1 MTITEGSNV
10 VNPNIF
16 REYDIRGVVEKDLTR
31 DAVEDI
37 GRSFGTEMMQAGCR
51 RLSLGRDGRLSSP
64 ALHDLLIQ
72 GLTSTG
78 VEVLDIGIC
87 PTPVLYFS
95 LFELPVQGGV
105 MITGSHNP
113 ADFNG
118 FKLCRGRE
126 TIYGDAIQEIRRRIE
141 SKTFVHGKG
150 QEKNY
155 PGIISHYINFLGKQF
170 KAAAK
175 GFKVI
180 VDSGNGTAGPVAPA
194 LLRLMGCEVIELYSE
209 MDGRF
214 PNHHPDPTVPENLTE
229 LITRVKA
236 ERAAMGIGFDGD
248 ADRLGVVDENGE
260 VIWGDRLL
268 IIFARDILKRQPKA
282 TVVSEV
288 KCSQQLFDD
297 VAHLGGH
304 AIMWKAGH
312 SLIKAKMRETQ
323 AVLAGEMSGHF
334 CFADRY
340 YGYDDAIYAACRLI
354 EIVVKAGR
362 PLSQL
367 LADLPK
373 TYSTPEIRVDCPD
386 EIKFKLVERVK
397 QQLAGSS
404 RVPGLPDRQAGE
416 PVKMIDVDG
425 LRIQFEDGW
434 GLLRASNTQP
444 VLVLRFEAKTEE
456 RLKEIQDLIQDAVKQ
471 ARAVF

>member
-1 MTITEGSNV
+1 ML
-10 VNPNIF
+10 NPNIF
-16 REYDIRGVVEKDLTR
+16 REYDIRGVVKKDLTPT
-31 DAVEDI
+31 VVKDI
-37 GRSFGTEMMQAGCR
+37 GRAFGTEMVQQDR
-51 RLSLGRDGRLSSP
+51 RKLSLGRDGRLSSP
-64 ALHDLLIQ
+64 ALYDALVR

-78 VEVLDIGIC
+78 IEITDVGIC
-87 PTPVLYFS
+87 PTPLLYFS

-126 TIYGDAIQEIRRRIE
+126 TIYGDEIQEVRKRIE
-141 SKTFVHGKG
+141 SKNFAKGKG
-150 QEKNY
+150 EVVNY
-155 PGIISHYINFLGKQF
+155 PDIIPQYIKFLQKQF
-170 KAAAK
+170 KDTAK
-175 GFKVI
+175 GFKVV
-180 VDSGNGTAGPVAPA
+180 VDSGNGTAGPIAPD
-194 LLRLMGCEVIELYSE
+194 LFRLMGCEVIELYSE

-214 PNHHPDPTVPENLTE
+214 PNHHPDPTVPENLVD
-229 LITRVKA
+229 LIARVKQ
-236 ERAAMGIGFDGD
+236 EHAAIGIGFDGD
-248 ADRLGVVDENGE
+248 SDRLGVVDEDGE
-260 VIWGDRLL
+260 VLWGDRLL
-268 IIFARDILKRQPKA
+268 IIFARDILKRLPKA

-297 VAHLGGH
+297 VAQRGGR

-340 YGYDDAIYAACRLI
+340 HGYDDAIYAACRII
-354 EIVVKAGR
+354 EIVAKAER

-386 EIKFKLVERVK
+386 EIKFKLVEKVK
-397 QQLAGSS
+397 QQFSDPS
-404 RVPGLPDRQAGE
+404 RMRGE
-416 PVKMIDVDG
+416 RVKMIDVDG
-425 LRIQFEDGW
+425 LRVQFEDGW

-444 VLVLRFEAKTEE
+444 VLVLRFEAKGEE
-456 RLKEIQDLIQDAVKQ
+456 RLKEIQNLIQDAVKR
-471 ARAVF
+471 ARVEFT

>member
-1 MTITEGSNV
+1 MISEDV
-10 VNPNIF
+10 HMVNPNIF
-16 REYDIRGVVEKDLTR
+16 REYDIRGVVEKDLTPEV
-31 DAVEDI
+31 VEDI
-37 GRSFGTEMMQAGCR
+37 GRAFGTEMMNAGYE

-64 ALHDLLIQ
+64 KLHDSLVQ
-72 GLTSTG
+72 GLLSTG
-78 VEVLDIGIC
+78 IDILDIGIC
-87 PTPVLYFS
+87 PTPLLYFS
-95 LFELPVQGGV
+95 LFKLPVQCGV

-113 ADFNG
+113 AEFNG
-118 FKLCRGRE
+118 FKLCRGNVS
-126 TIYGDAIQEIRRRIE
+126 IYGDAIQQVRRRIE
-141 SKTFVHGKG
+141 SKTYVQAKG
-150 QEKNY
+150 RIKNH
-155 PGIISHYINFLGKQF
+155 PDIVKSYINYLSDQF
-170 KAAAK
+170 KNKAN
-175 GFKVI
+175 GMKVV
-180 VDSGNGTAGPVAPA
+180 VDSGNGTAGRVAPD
-194 LLRLMGCEVIELYSE
+194 LLRAMGCDVVELYSE

-214 PNHHPDPTVPENLTE
+214 PNHHPDPTVPENLDE
-229 LITRVKA
+229 LIKRVKA

-248 ADRLGVVDENGE
+248 SDRMGIVDENGE

-297 VAHLGGH
+297 VFHQGGQ

-340 YGYDDAIYAACRLI
+340 YGYDDAIYAACRLV
-354 EIVVKAGR
+354 EIAAKAAH

-367 LADLPK
+367 LSDLPK

-386 EIKFKLVERVK
+386 EIKFKLVENVK
-397 QQLAGSS
+397 QNWTGSS
-404 RVPGLPDRQAGE
+404 SVLGE
-416 PVKMIDVDG
+416 QVKIIDVDG
-425 LRIQFEDGW
+425 VRIQFKDGW

-444 VLVLRFEAKTEE
+444 VLVLRIEAKTQK
-456 RLKEIQDLIQDAVKQ
+456 RLDEIQDFIQAAVRQ
-471 ARAVF
+471 ARIDFR

>member
-1 MTITEGSNV
+1 ML
-10 VNPNIF
+10 NPNIF
-16 REYDIRGVVEKDLTR
+16 REYDIRGVVEKDLTQ
-31 DAVEDI
+31 DVVEDI
-37 GRSFGTEMMQAGCR
+37 GRAFGTEMVQQGHQ
-51 RLSLGRDGRLSSP
+51 RLGLGRDGRLSSP
-64 ALHDLLIQ
+64 KLHDSLIQ
-72 GLTSTG
+72 GLVSTG

-87 PTPVLYFS
+87 PTPLLYFS

-118 FKLCRGRE
+118 FKLCRGHE
-126 TIYGDAIQEIRRRIE
+126 TIYGNAIQEIRGRIE
-141 SKTFVHGKG
+141 SKAFVQGRG
-150 QEKNY
+150 QIKNH
-155 PGIISHYINFLGKQF
+155 PGIIPHYFKFLRKQF
-170 KAAAK
+170 NGTAK

-180 VDSGNGTAGPVAPA
+180 VDSGNGTAGLVAPD
-194 LLRLMGCEVIELYSE
+194 LLRRMGCEVIELYSE

-214 PNHHPDPTVPENLTE
+214 PNHHPDPTVPENLAE
-229 LITRVKA
+229 LIASVKA

-297 VAHLGGH
+297 VAQRGGH

-354 EIVVKAGR
+354 EIVAKAGQ
-362 PLSQL
+362 PISQL
-367 LADLPK
+367 LSDLPK

-386 EIKFKLVERVK
+386 EIKFKLVEKVK
-397 QQLAGSS
+397 QQLAGRS
-404 RVPGLPDRQAGE
+404 RLPGEQ
-416 PVKMIDVDG
+416 VKMIDVDG

-444 VLVLRFEAKTEE
+444 VLVLRFEAKTAE
-456 RLKEIQDLIQDAVKQ
+456 RLKEIQDLIQDTVMK
-471 ARAVF
+471 ARARF

>member
-1 MTITEGSNV
+1 V

-16 REYDIRGVVEKDLTR
+16 REYDIRGVVEKDLTH
-31 DAVEDI
+31 DAVEEI
-37 GRSFGTEMMQAGCR
+37 GRSFGSEMMQAGHR
-51 RLSLGRDGRLSSP
+51 QLSLGRDGRLSSP
-64 ALHDLLIQ
+64 ALHDSLIQ

-78 VEVLDIGIC
+78 VEILDIGIC
-87 PTPVLYFS
+87 PTPILYFS

-126 TIYGDAIQEIRRRIE
+126 SIYGDAIQAIRKRIE
-141 SKTFVHGKG
+141 SKTFVQGKG
-150 QEKNY
+150 LVKNY
-155 PGIISHYINFLGKQF
+155 PGIIPQYTKYLEKQF
-170 KAAAK
+170 RDAAK
-175 GFKVI
+175 GFKVV
-180 VDSGNGTAGPVAPA
+180 VDSGNGTAGPVAPD
-194 LLRLMGCEVIELYSE
+194 LLRLMGCEVVELYSE

-214 PNHHPDPTVPENLTE
+214 PNHHPDPTVPENLTD

-236 ERAAMGIGFDGD
+236 EGAAMGIGFDGD

-268 IIFARDILKRQPKA
+268 IIFARDILRRHPKA

-297 VAHLGGH
+297 VVQRGGQ

-354 EIVVKAGR
+354 EIVAKTGR

-386 EIKFKLVERVK
+386 EIKFKLVEKVK
-397 QQLAGSS
+397 QQLTSPS
-404 RVPGLPDRQAGE
+404 RRRGE
-416 PVKMIDVDG
+416 QVKMIDVDG

-444 VLVLRFEAKTEE
+444 VLVLRFEAKTAG
-456 RLKEIQDLIQDAVKQ
+456 RLKEIQDLIQDAMKQ
-471 ARAVF
+471 ARVDFR

>member
-1 MTITEGSNV
+1 ML
-10 VNPNIF
+10 NPNIF
-16 REYDIRGVVEKDLTR
+16 REYDIRGVVKDDLSR
-31 DAVEDI
+31 NVVKDI
-37 GRSFGTEMMQAGCR
+37 GRAFGTEMVEQGR
-51 RLSLGRDGRLSSP
+51 QRLSLGRDGRLSSP
-64 ALHDLLIQ
+64 ALYDALIQ

-78 VEVLDIGIC
+78 IEVLDVGVC
-87 PTPVLYFS
+87 PTPLLYFT

-126 TIYGDAIQEIRRRIE
+126 SIYGDEIQGIRKRIE
-141 SKTFVHGKG
+141 SKTFVKGKG
-150 QEKNY
+150 DVKNY
-155 PGIISHYINFLGKQF
+155 PGIIPQYTKVLEKQF
-170 KAAAK
+170 KNTAN
-175 GFKVI
+175 GLKVV
-180 VDSGNGTAGPVAPA
+180 VDSGNGTAGPIAPA
-194 LLRLMGCEVIELYSE
+194 LLRLMGCDVIELYSE

-214 PNHHPDPTVPENLTE
+214 PNHHPDPTMPENLVD
-229 LITRVKA
+229 LIARVKA
-236 ERAAMGIGFDGD
+236 EHAAMGIGFDGD
-248 ADRLGVVDENGE
+248 SDRLGVVDENGE
-260 VIWGDRLL
+260 VLWGDRLL
-268 IIFARDILKRQPKA
+268 IIFARDILKRLPKA

-297 VAHLGGH
+297 VTQRGGQ

-354 EIVVKAGR
+354 EIVAKADR

-373 TYSTPEIRVDCPD
+373 TYNTPEIRVDCPD
-386 EIKFKLVERVK
+386 EIKFKLVEKVK
-397 QQLAGSS
+397 KRFADPSCM
-404 RVPGLPDRQAGE
+404 RGE
-416 PVKMIDVDG
+416 RVKMIEVDG
-425 LRIQFEDGW
+425 LRVQFEDGW

-444 VLVLRFEAKTEE
+444 VLVLRFEAKTAE
-456 RLKEIQDLIQDAVKQ
+456 RAKEIQDLIQDVVEQ
-471 ARAVF
+471 ARTEF

>member
-1 MTITEGSNV
+1 MSAKTTSSVLKTITRGFRV
-10 VNPNIF
+10 LNPNIF
-16 REYDIRGVVEKDLTR
+16 REYDIRGVVEKDLTPEVVI
-31 DAVEDI
+31 DV
-37 GRSFGTEMMQAGCR
+37 GRAFATEMVQAGYK

-64 ALHDLLIQ
+64 KLHDSLVQ
-72 GLTSTG
+72 GLLSTG
-78 VEVLDIGIC
+78 VEILDIGIC
-87 PTPVLYFS
+87 PTPLLYFS

-126 TIYGDAIQEIRRRIE
+126 TIYGESIQQIRRRIE
-141 SKTFVHGKG
+141 SKAFIQGKG
-150 QEKNY
+150 QIKDY
-155 PGIISHYINFLGKQF
+155 PDIIKHYINYLSYQF
-170 KAAAK
+170 KNTAK
-175 GFKVI
+175 DIKVI
-180 VDSGNGTAGPVAPA
+180 MDSGNGTGGQVAPD
-194 LLRLMGCEVIELYSE
+194 LIRQMGCQVIELYSE
-209 MDGRF
+209 LDGRF
-214 PNHHPDPTVPENLTE
+214 PNHHPDPTVPENLVD
-229 LITRVKA
+229 LIARVKA
-236 ERAAMGIGFDGD
+236 EQAAMGIGFDGD

-260 VIWGDRLL
+260 VLWGDRLL
-268 IIFARDILKRQPKA
+268 TIFARDILKRQPNA

-297 VAHLGGH
+297 VAQRGGH

-312 SLIKAKMRETQ
+312 SLIKAKMREAK

-354 EIVVKAGR
+354 EIVAKTNQ
-362 PLSQL
+362 PLSRIL
-367 LADLPK
+367 SDLPK

-386 EIKFKLVERVK
+386 EIKFKLVEKVK
-397 QQLAGSS
+397 QIIG
-404 RVPGLPDRQAGE
+404 GKF
-416 PVKMIDVDG
+416 KMIDVDG

-444 VLVLRFEAKTEE
+444 VLVLRFEAKTRE
-456 RLKEIQDLIQDAVKQ
+456 RLEEIQALIQDAVKQ
-471 ARAVF
+471 AQADL

>member
-1 MTITEGSNV
+1 M

-16 REYDIRGVVEKDLTR
+16 REYDIRGVVEKDLTH
-31 DAVEDI
+31 DAVEEI
-37 GRSFGTEMMQAGCR
+37 GRSFGSEMMQAGHR
-51 RLSLGRDGRLSSP
+51 QLSLGRDGRLSSP
-64 ALHDLLIQ
+64 ALHDSLIQ

-78 VEVLDIGIC
+78 VEILDIGIC
-87 PTPVLYFS
+87 PTPILYFS

-126 TIYGDAIQEIRRRIE
+126 SIYGDAIQAIRKRIE
-141 SKTFVHGKG
+141 SKTFVQGKG
-150 QEKNY
+150 LVKNY
-155 PGIISHYINFLGKQF
+155 PGIIPQYTKYLEKQF
-170 KAAAK
+170 RDAAK
-175 GFKVI
+175 GFKVV
-180 VDSGNGTAGPVAPA
+180 VDSGNGTAGPVAPD
-194 LLRLMGCEVIELYSE
+194 LLRLMGCEVVELYSE

-214 PNHHPDPTVPENLTE
+214 PNHHPDPTVPENLTD

-236 ERAAMGIGFDGD
+236 EGAAMGIGFDGD

-268 IIFARDILKRQPKA
+268 IIFARDILRRHPKA

-297 VAHLGGH
+297 VVQRGGQ

-354 EIVVKAGR
+354 EIVAKTGR

-386 EIKFKLVERVK
+386 EIKFKLVEKVK
-397 QQLAGSS
+397 QQLTSPS
-404 RVPGLPDRQAGE
+404 RRRGE
-416 PVKMIDVDG
+416 QVKMIDVDG

-444 VLVLRFEAKTEE
+444 VLVLRFEAKTAG
-456 RLKEIQDLIQDAVKQ
+456 RLKEIQDLIQDAMKQ
-471 ARAVF
+471 ARVDFR

>member
-1 MTITEGSNV
+1 MEGSNV

-31 DAVEDI
+31 NAVEDI
-37 GRSFGTEMMQAGCR
+37 GRAFGAEMTQAGYQ

-64 ALHDLLIQ
+64 ALHDSLIQ
-72 GLTSTG
+72 GLTSSG

-87 PTPVLYFS
+87 PTPLLYFS

-126 TIYGDAIQEIRRRIE
+126 TIYGDAIQKIRKLIE
-141 SKTFVHGKG
+141 SKTFTQGKG
-150 QEKNY
+150 QVKNH
-155 PGIISHYINFLGKQF
+155 PGIIPHYIKFLGKQF
-170 KAAAK
+170 KDTAK
-175 GFKVI
+175 GFKAV

-214 PNHHPDPTVPENLTE
+214 PNHHPDPTVPENLIE
-229 LITRVKA
+229 LIKRVKA
-236 ERAAMGIGFDGD
+236 ERAAIGIGFDGD
-248 ADRLGVVDENGE
+248 ADRLGVVDESGE
-260 VIWGDRLL
+260 VLWGDRLL

-297 VAHLGGH
+297 VARQGGQ

-312 SLIKAKMRETQ
+312 SLIKAKMRETH

-354 EIVVKAGR
+354 EIVAKAGR

-386 EIKFKLVERVK
+386 EIKFNLVERVK
-397 QQLAGSS
+397 QMWTGSS
-404 RVPGLPDRQAGE
+404 QVPGEQ
-416 PVKMIDVDG
+416 VKMIDVDG

-444 VLVLRFEAKTEE
+444 VLVLRFEAKTAE
-456 RLKEIQDLIQDAVKQ
+456 RLKEIQDLLQDSVTK
-471 ARAVF
+471 ARALF

>member
-1 MTITEGSNV
+1 ML
-10 VNPNIF
+10 NPNIF
-16 REYDIRGVVEKDLTR
+16 REYDIRGVVEKDLTPEV
-31 DAVEDI
+31 VEDI
-37 GRSFGTEMMQAGCR
+37 GRAFGTEMMHAGYR

-64 ALHDLLIQ
+64 KLHDLLIQ
-72 GLTSTG
+72 GLVSTG
-78 VEVLDIGIC
+78 IEVLDIGVC
-87 PTPVLYFS
+87 PTPILYFS
-95 LFELPVQGGV
+95 LFELPVQGGA

-118 FKLCRGRE
+118 FKLCRGHE
-126 TIYGDAIQEIRRRIE
+126 TIYGDAIQQIRKRIE
-141 SKTFVHGKG
+141 SKTFVRGRGHL
-150 QEKNY
+150 KNHTD
-155 PGIISHYINFLGKQF
+155 IIKQYIKFLAEQF
-170 KAAAK
+170 KNKAK
-175 GFKVI
+175 GFKVV
-180 VDSGNGTAGPVAPA
+180 VDSGNGTAGPIAPV
-194 LLRLMGCEVIELYSE
+194 LLRQMGCEVIELYSE

-214 PNHHPDPTVPENLTE
+214 PNHHPDPTVTENLVG
-229 LITRVKA
+229 LIARVKA
-236 ERAAMGIGFDGD
+236 EQAEMGIGFDGD

-268 IIFARDILKRQPKA
+268 IIFARDILNRQPNA

-297 VAHLGGH
+297 VAQRGGQ
-304 AIMWKAGH
+304 AVMWKAGH

-354 EIVVKAGR
+354 EIAAKAGR

-397 QQLAGSS
+397 QRLASPFRLSG
-404 RVPGLPDRQAGE
+404 GQ
-416 PVKMIDVDG
+416 VKMIDVDG

-444 VLVLRFEAKTEE
+444 VLVLRFEAKTAE
-456 RLKEIQDLIQDAVKQ
+456 RLKEIQDLIQDSVTK
-471 ARAVF
+471 ARADL